1 MVAKIFYF
9 CSMVKSQ
16 ENTKI
21 KLTNGEEIILKD
33 FFYSNYPVFSSFAA
47 KYISDSVTCE
57 DIVQDIFIKFW
68 ESRNTFF
75 NIYSVKAFFYKSIRN
90 SCLDY
95 IKHEK
100 VKDKY
105 FGYNKHVE
113 ESTQYFWEEVLRK
126 EAYSIV
132 YKEINKLPKMGKQVL
147 LCALAGKNNEEIA
160 QELGI
165 SVNTV
170 KTHKSRAYKTLREKL
185 SYLVLFFT
193 TLKNNFLKAIN

>member
-1 MVAKIFYF
+1 MANLR
-9 CSMVKSQ
+9 
-16 ENTKI
+16 ERTKI

-33 FFYSNYPVFSSFAA
+33 FFYTNYPVFSSFAA
-47 KYISDSVTCE
+47 KYISDTVICE

-68 ESRNTFF
+68 ESRNTFL
-75 NIYSVKAFFYKSIRN
+75 NDYSVKAFFYKSIRN

-105 FGYNKHVE
+105 IEYNIHHE
-113 ESTQYFWEEVLRK
+113 DSAHFFWEEVIRK

-132 YKEINKLPKMGKQVL
+132 YSEINKLPEMGKNVL
-147 LCALAGKNNEEIA
+147 VLALEEKSNEEIA

-165 SVNTV
+165 AVNTV
-170 KTHKSRAYKTLREKL
+170 KTHKSRAYQALRKKL
-185 SYLVLFFT
+185 SGLVLFLLS
-193 TLKNNFLKAIN
+193 LKNWCSTT

>member
-1 MVAKIFYF
+1 MVVKIFYF

-16 ENTKI
+16 EKAKI

-33 FFYSNYPVFSSFAA
+33 FFYANYPVFNSFAA
-47 KYISDSVTCE
+47 KYIPDTIICE

-75 NIYSVKAFFYKSIRN
+75 NIFSVKAFFYKSIRN

-95 IKHEK
+95 IKHQK

-105 FGYNKHVE
+105 IEYNKPVE
-113 ESTQYFWEEVLRK
+113 ESTQYFWEEVIRK

-170 KTHKSRAYKTLREKL
+170 KTHKSRAYQVLRKKL
-185 SYLVLFFT
+185 IGLTLFFMS
-193 TLKNNFLKAIN
+193 LKNNCLDSIN